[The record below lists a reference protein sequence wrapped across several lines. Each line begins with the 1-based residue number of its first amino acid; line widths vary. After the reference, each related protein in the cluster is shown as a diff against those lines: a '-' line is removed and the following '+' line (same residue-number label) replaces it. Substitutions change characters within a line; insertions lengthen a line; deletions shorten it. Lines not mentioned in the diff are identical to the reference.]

1 MTPIRLDDLIDG
13 IRGTYPD
20 QPLDQLTAAVLA
32 AEQLSEVSDHL
43 IGHFVDQARHS
54 GASWTE
60 IGGCLGVTK
69 QAAQQRFVAKQDQNV
84 FTRFTAKARQTV
96 MQAQEE
102 ARAGGYPQ
110 VAPEHLLLG
119 LLSVPDSIAIRVLS
133 TSGVDA
139 DDVREAV
146 ASNSPA
152 RTGRGGATAT
162 DPVLRRGQGSP
173 GRDGGAV
180 RAAGQRLRRYG
191 APAPGAA
198 GQAGG
203 HRRSGASPEAPAL
216 RPGGSG
222 RVGAGQRLTSR

>member
-102 ARAGGYPQ
+102 ARAGGYQ
-110 VAPEHLLLG
+110 EIAPEHLLLG
-119 LLSVPDSIAIRVLS
+119 LLSVPDSLAIRVL
-133 TSGVDA
+133 TASGVDA
-139 DDVREAV
+139 DDVRGAV
-146 ASNSPA
+146 AATLQAAPA
-152 RTGRGGATAT
+152 GAEPPALIPYSARAKAVLGATVEQCA
-162 DPVLRRGQGSP
+162 
-173 GRDGGAV
+173 
-180 RAAGQRLRRYG
+180 RLHNDFVG
-191 APAPGAA
+191 TEHLLLALLGK
-198 GQAGG
+198 QAGIPG
-203 HRRSGASPEAPAL
+203 LARRLKLRVSALEAEVASAQ
-216 RPGGSG
+216 
-222 RVGAGQRLTSR
+222 AGV